1 MAKITKRDG
10 ENQNSIEI
18 TEKHISIAA
27 SETRTLTLKA
37 LEGMLQSETEHRAE
51 DRGSAK
57 RREGMRG
64 TGERTLHR
72 TCEIRQPKQ
81 APAEEL
87 NQSKS
92 RGIEALRRQR
102 QQTNDDG
109 GGSGGGHVPAAAH
122 RSPQAPTQNSA
133 GYDEAALATATATDR
148 PVPIGTGMLDAGRGR
163 RRDAT
168 FTCVVNNLGGYR
180 VAWIKADAKAIL
192 AIHEHVI
199 TNNGRLSVTHND
211 YNTWTLVIRNVKME
225 DRGVYMCQVNTDPMK
240 MQVRVSLASPVTIQ
254 QTNPP
259 PCSLTRRL
267 LSVHADTLTSLA
279 AYCQTAFLEVVIPPD
294 IIYEETSG
302 DMMVPEG
309 GSAKLICKARG
320 YPKPKI
326 VWRREDGR
334 EIIARN
340 GTHGKMKA
348 TIVEGEILS
357 LTKVTRSEMGAY
369 MCIASNGVP
378 PSVSK
383 RLKLQ
388 VHFHPLIQVP
398 NQLVGAPLNTD
409 VTLICNVEA
418 SPKAINYWQREN
430 GEMIISNERYLMNEN
445 ESSMYAV
452 QMTLV
457 IRKLHKADMGGY
469 KCISKNSI
477 GDAEGT
483 IRLYEMELQK
493 KSKSALRLNGVEDTS
508 GNDEI
513 NATPNVDQLEETN
526 KIHKNGRLYKGL
538 QTGDNDLITS
548 STNSA
553 IRPHPAPLQ
562 AATTSSCWCFVLL
575 LLFALA
581 TTSVRFQCAITLV
594 SLPARIQTS
603 HHRIAGPPDRQRS
616 QPQPSEPPPEPARWM
631 DSELPPDRRRRRCQL
646 SPHQVLS

>member
-1 MAKITKRDG
+1 MTIKLHECKHKHHHKHHRGSDG
-10 ENQNSIEI
+10 SGRRTNSIRDKVNNVSGEVLNVAPEDVGNSANCRNGELAECDYSRVQSDD
-18 TEKHISIAA
+18 TDECQSG
-27 SETRTLTLKA
+27 SPGYRQNVNSYCSVETVGA
-37 LEGMLQSETEHRAE
+37 DH
-51 DRGSAK
+51 
-57 RREGMRG
+57 
-64 TGERTLHR
+64 
-72 TCEIRQPKQ
+72 
-81 APAEEL
+81 
-87 NQSKS
+87 
-92 RGIEALRRQR
+92 
-102 QQTNDDG
+102 
-109 GGSGGGHVPAAAH
+109 H
-122 RSPQAPTQNSA
+122 RSATNVDNDHHHRDRSQLQQWYNLDQYDNIRSSHPNSFSFNFFNHTFLRNISVLYIA
-133 GYDEAALATATATDR
+133 LVLVVTNAVAAFEPDFVYPLENVTIAK
-148 PVPIGTGMLDAGRGR
+148 G
-163 RRDAT
+163 RDAT

-240 MQVRVSLASPVTIQ
+240 MQ
-254 QTNPP
+254 
-259 PCSLTRRL
+259 
-267 LSVHADTLTSLA
+267 
-279 AYCQTAFLEVVIPPD
+279 TAFLEVVIPPD
-294 IIYEETSG
+294 IVYEETSG

-309 GSAKLICKARG
+309 GSAKLVCKARG

-326 VWRREDGR
+326 TWRREDGR

-348 TIVEGEILS
+348 TVVEGEMLS

-383 RLKLQ
+383 RMKLQ

-398 NQLVGAPLNTD
+398 NQLVGAPLGTD

-418 SPKAINYWQREN
+418 SPKAINYWQREI
-430 GEMIISNERYLMNEN
+430 GEMIISNERYSMTEN

-457 IRKLHKADMGGY
+457 IQKLHKADMGGY

-493 KSKSALRLNGVEDTS
+493 KTKSAHRLNSVEDTS
-508 GNDEI
+508 VNDEI
-513 NATPNVDQLEETN
+513 NSTPNIDQPEENN

-538 QTGDNDLITS
+538 QS
-548 STNSA
+548 SEHNVMSSGA
-553 IRPHPAPLQ
+553 VGSRSSSSHQLFHPFHLHHRPHQ
-562 AATTSSCWCFVLL
+562 SSGGWSAGAKLLIVLL
-575 LLFALA
+575 VHLRQLLIRLLKLA
-581 TTSVRFQCAITLV
+581 FRMVQTGSRCCCRRIIFRSWTDDSPSFLLYS
-594 SLPARIQTS
+594 SL
-603 HHRIAGPPDRQRS
+603 
-616 QPQPSEPPPEPARWM
+616 
-631 DSELPPDRRRRRCQL
+631 
-646 SPHQVLS
+646 

>member
-1 MAKITKRDG
+1 MTTAVAAVAATYQRRPTGAHRHQHRTVPATTRPPGLRQPLPIGRSRSARACWTLDADAVPSNASQPPCLRSSRPAS
-10 ENQNSIEI
+10 NSNHNSSNSICFCYQYLRPVAI
-18 TEKHISIAA
+18 LYI
-27 SETRTLTLKA
+27 
-37 LEGMLQSETEHRAE
+37 ML
-51 DRGSAK
+51 
-57 RREGMRG
+57 
-64 TGERTLHR
+64 
-72 TCEIRQPKQ
+72 
-81 APAEEL
+81 
-87 NQSKS
+87 
-92 RGIEALRRQR
+92 
-102 QQTNDDG
+102 
-109 GGSGGGHVPAAAH
+109 
-122 RSPQAPTQNSA
+122 
-133 GYDEAALATATATDR
+133 AALLANVSAFEPDFVYPLENVTVAK
-148 PVPIGTGMLDAGRGR
+148 G
-163 RRDAT
+163 RDAT
-168 FTCVVNNLGGYR
+168 FTCVVNNLGGYRVSGEATPAR

-240 MQVRVSLASPVTIQ
+240 M
-254 QTNPP
+254 
-259 PCSLTRRL
+259 
-267 LSVHADTLTSLA
+267 
-279 AYCQTAFLEVVIPPD
+279 QTAFLEVVIPPD

-508 GNDEI
+508 GNDLQEI

-603 HHRIAGPPDRQRS
+603 HHRTAGPPDRQRS